1 MSSINKKE
9 IEKFSKMADEWWDPS
24 GKFKPLHKFNPIRIQ
39 YIKENII
46 GNFKLKN
53 KKKPLDKINILDIGC
68 GGGLLSEPMTRLGA
82 NITGIDASSK
92 NINIAKHHA
101 KKNNLKINYICSSP
115 EKLKIKKKFDV
126 ILNMEIVEHV
136 DDINFFINSSSKL
149 LKKNGLMF
157 VATLNKTLKSY
168 IFAIVGA
175 EYVLRWLPIGT
186 HDWEKFVRPEDL
198 KKILSKNNLKL
209 EKLDGM
215 NFNII
220 KDEWSV
226 DLNTSTGC
234 DMLHAFETSSGKK
247 GGEMH
252 KKVGEKL
259 DDLYKKGYNPIV
271 TKVDVTVSGNTVSWS
286 CTINQST
293 DGKAWVG
300 FTSRGAGCGSRDFL
314 TRAEEGC

>member
-1 MSSINKKE
+1 MNSVNKKE
-9 IEKFSKMADEWWDPS
+9 IEKFSKMAAEWWDPS
-24 GKFKPLHKFNPIRIQ
+24 GKFKPLHKFNPIRIR

-46 GNFKLKN
+46 SSFKLKS
-53 KKKPLDKINILDIGC
+53 KKKPLDKIDILDIGC

-82 NITGIDASSK
+82 NVTGIDASSK
-92 NINIAKHHA
+92 NIGIAKLHA
-101 KKNNLKINYICSSP
+101 KKNKLKINYLCSSP
-115 EKLKIKKKFDV
+115 EKLKTQKKFDV

-136 DDINFFINSSSKL
+136 EDINFFINSCSKL

-168 IFAIVGA
+168 IFAIIGA

-226 DLNTSTGC
+226 SSDTSINYIVK
-234 DMLHAFETSSGKK
+234 SI
-247 GGEMH
+247 
-252 KKVGEKL
+252 KL
-259 DDLYKKGYNPIV
+259 
-271 TKVDVTVSGNTVSWS
+271 
-286 CTINQST
+286 
-293 DGKAWVG
+293 
-300 FTSRGAGCGSRDFL
+300 
-314 TRAEEGC
+314 

>member
-1 MSSINKKE
+1 MNSVNKKE
-9 IEKFSKMADEWWDPS
+9 IEKFSKMAAEWWDPS

-46 GNFKLKN
+46 SSFKLKS

-82 NITGIDASSK
+82 NVTGIDASSK
-92 NINIAKHHA
+92 NIGIAKLHA
-101 KKNNLKINYICSSP
+101 KKNKLKINYLCSSP
-115 EKLKIKKKFDV
+115 EKLKTQKKFDV

-136 DDINFFINSSSKL
+136 EDINFFINSCSKL

-168 IFAIVGA
+168 IFAIIGA

-198 KKILSKNNLKL
+198 KKILSKNNLNL

-220 KDEWSV
+220 KDEWSISS
-226 DLNTSTGC
+226 DTSINYIVK
-234 DMLHAFETSSGKK
+234 SI
-247 GGEMH
+247 
-252 KKVGEKL
+252 KL
-259 DDLYKKGYNPIV
+259 
-271 TKVDVTVSGNTVSWS
+271 
-286 CTINQST
+286 
-293 DGKAWVG
+293 
-300 FTSRGAGCGSRDFL
+300 
-314 TRAEEGC
+314 

>member
-1 MSSINKKE
+1 MNSVNKKE
-9 IEKFSKMADEWWDPS
+9 IEKFSKMAAEWWDPS

-46 GNFKLKN
+46 SSFKLKS

-82 NITGIDASSK
+82 NVTGIDASSK
-92 NINIAKHHA
+92 NIGIAKLHA
-101 KKNNLKINYICSSP
+101 KKNKLKINYLCSSP
-115 EKLKIKKKFDV
+115 EKLKTQKKFDV

-136 DDINFFINSSSKL
+136 EDINFFINSCSKH

-157 VATLNKTLKSY
+157 IATLNKTLKSY
-168 IFAIVGA
+168 VFAIIGA

-198 KKILSKNNLKL
+198 KKILSKNNLNL

-220 KDEWSV
+220 KDEWSISS
-226 DLNTSTGC
+226 DTSINYIVK
-234 DMLHAFETSSGKK
+234 SI
-247 GGEMH
+247 
-252 KKVGEKL
+252 KL
-259 DDLYKKGYNPIV
+259 
-271 TKVDVTVSGNTVSWS
+271 
-286 CTINQST
+286 
-293 DGKAWVG
+293 
-300 FTSRGAGCGSRDFL
+300 
-314 TRAEEGC
+314 

>member
-1 MSSINKKE
+1 MNSVNKKE
-9 IEKFSKMADEWWDPS
+9 IEKFSKMAAEWWDPS
-24 GKFKPLHKFNPIRIQ
+24 GKFKPLHKFNPIRIK

-46 GNFKLKN
+46 NSFKLKN

-82 NITGIDASSK
+82 NVTGIDASIK
-92 NINIAKHHA
+92 NINIAKLHA
-101 KKNNLKINYICSSP
+101 KKNNLKINYLCSSP
-115 EKLKIKKKFDV
+115 EKLKTQKKFDV

-136 DDINFFINSSSKL
+136 DDINFFINSCSKL

-168 IFAIVGA
+168 MFAIIGA

-226 DLNTSTGC
+226 SSDTSINYIVK
-234 DMLHAFETSSGKK
+234 SI
-247 GGEMH
+247 
-252 KKVGEKL
+252 KL
-259 DDLYKKGYNPIV
+259 
-271 TKVDVTVSGNTVSWS
+271 
-286 CTINQST
+286 
-293 DGKAWVG
+293 
-300 FTSRGAGCGSRDFL
+300 
-314 TRAEEGC
+314 